1 MQKNGGIVIETSA
14 KMVYVYAFLHYHD
27 KQKGKGRPRQNL
39 LAAYRVWRCIAMMKL
54 NILNMGAFLR
64 VVDACR
70 GPVYRLLPDGTR
82 TDICRRYEVQREL
95 MQAYRQ
101 NGNALLLALSVPVP
115 ADYHAIVSYYAG
127 DC

>member
-1 MQKNGGIVIETSA
+1 
-14 KMVYVYAFLHYHD
+14 
-27 KQKGKGRPRQNL
+27 
-39 LAAYRVWRCIAMMKL
+39 MMKL

-70 GPVYRLLPDGTR
+70 GAVYRLLSDGTK
-82 TDICRRYEVQREL
+82 TDICRRHEVQREL